1 MGVFQDALNQVIN
14 DAASTNAQQAQEWSS
29 YLQRSIA
36 SSGAA
41 GFVNVTADVAE
52 PLDRLS
58 IGRSLITEQLQSPN
72 ASTLAEIKALEQ
84 SVVQQPRNANAG
96 LWYYDNVNNLTAYSN
111 LSYLDGMFSYA
122 PFTMLLPSVLP
133 NLTVDAAFDQ
143 AHLQLDLLYHCCFQ
157 NETGLLVHGYDAIR
171 SHPWANPV
179 NGASP
184 IVWSRSLGWYTV
196 GLVDLLEIAVRSYSQ
211 DQTKDGS
218 SLYLLRQRFNEL
230 AKAQIAAVSAS
241 ANTTGRAA
249 LWQVVTQPGAQG
261 NFVESSGTAL
271 VAYALAKGAQTG
283 LLDNAAK
290 ESAAL
295 VATKMV
301 EDLVENFVIEN
312 ENGTLSF
319 NGTSSVASLSGNK
332 IDFEESTAGWRTF
345 GNEI

>member
-1 MGVFQDALNQVIN
+1 
-14 DAASTNAQQAQEWSS
+14 
-29 YLQRSIA
+29 
-36 SSGAA
+36 
-41 GFVNVTADVAE
+41 
-52 PLDRLS
+52 
-58 IGRSLITEQLQSPN
+58 
-72 ASTLAEIKALEQ
+72 
-84 SVVQQPRNANAG
+84 
-96 LWYYDNVNNLTAYSN
+96 
-111 LSYLDGMFSYA
+111 
-122 PFTMLLPSVLP
+122 MLLPSVLP
-133 NLTVDAAFDQ
+133 NLTADVAFDE
-143 AHLQLDLLYHCCFQ
+143 AHLQLDLLYHRCFQ

-196 GLVDLLEIAVRSYSQ
+196 GLVDLLEIAMRSYSQ
-211 DQTKDGS
+211 EQNQDGS

-230 AKAQIAAVSAS
+230 AKAQIAAVTAS

-249 LWQVVTQPGAQG
+249 LWQVVTQPSAQG
-261 NFVESSGTAL
+261 NFVESSGSAL
-271 VAYALAKGAQTG
+271 IAYALAKGVRTG
-283 LLDNAAK
+283 LLDNAVK

-332 IDFEESTAGWRTF
+332 IDFEASTSAFVLAALNVG
-345 GNEI
+345 ELQA